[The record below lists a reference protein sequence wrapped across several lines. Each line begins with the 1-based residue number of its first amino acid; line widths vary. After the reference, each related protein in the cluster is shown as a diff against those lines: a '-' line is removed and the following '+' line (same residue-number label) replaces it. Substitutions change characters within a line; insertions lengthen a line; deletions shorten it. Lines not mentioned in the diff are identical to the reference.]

1 MDALTLDLVPA
12 GEAAARLGIRRAS
25 LYAYVSR
32 GLIRSFA
39 APEEPRRRLY
49 AADDIAA
56 LVRQRNRL
64 RRPRVAAA
72 TALDWGLPVLD
83 TGITQVR
90 DGRLFYRGRD
100 ALDLAETAS
109 FEAVARLLVGAPD
122 LSPEPACPPNLGG
135 SFLARA
141 IGALADWRDAPTP
154 AATAGAILGLIASA
168 ATGSAFK
175 AEPIDAHLAAA
186 WGAGRN
192 GRDAI
197 RRALILSAD
206 HELSASAFA
215 VRVVASTGAGLAQA
229 VVAGLVALSGPRH
242 GGATDRVRTLMEE
255 AAHAAGVPRLR
266 ERLRGSG
273 PPVGFAHPLY
283 PDGDPRGP
291 ALLSGLPLSR
301 RDAHVL
307 QTVTDAGGRPTLD
320 TGLVLLERVY
330 RLPRPAA
337 FIIFAVGRTA
347 GWLAHAV
354 EQRATGAL
362 IRPRARYVVP
372 DAVQ

>member
-1 MDALTLDLVPA
+1 MPSTSP
-12 GEAAARLGIRRAS
+12 RRRAS
-25 LYAYVSR
+25 KPSR
-32 GLIRSFA
+32 GSWSARRISRPSPHVRPTLA
-39 APEEPRRRLY
+39 AHF
-49 AADDIAA
+49 
-56 LVRQRNRL
+56 
-64 RRPRVAAA
+64 
-72 TALDWGLPVLD
+72 WH
-83 TGITQVR
+83 
-90 DGRLFYRGRD
+90 
-100 ALDLAETAS
+100 
-109 FEAVARLLVGAPD
+109 AP
-122 LSPEPACPPNLGG
+122 SGH
-135 SFLARA
+135 SR
-141 IGALADWRDAPTP
+141 RDAPTP

-242 GGATDRVRTLMEE
+242 GGATDRVRHLMEE